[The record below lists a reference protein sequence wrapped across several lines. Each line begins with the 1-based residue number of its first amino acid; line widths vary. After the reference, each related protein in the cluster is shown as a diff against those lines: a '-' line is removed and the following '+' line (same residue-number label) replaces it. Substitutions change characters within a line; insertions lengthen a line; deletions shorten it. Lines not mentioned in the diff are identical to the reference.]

1 MIHVILTH
9 DSLIRDEVVNVWQME
24 KIQEENRF
32 CHVYRKWPWILVY
45 SELSG
50 NISLVS
56 WIRENFI
63 PNHIFIPY
71 LGTSISYQHQIGD
84 VIFPNVFFGYDASVE
99 QIEIT
104 KENRDIL
111 AKNPIFL
118 TRYNEQADYLVDSTG
133 LSIGWIVV
141 FWTPALTEETVTTN
155 IEMVYEADV
164 LIHEDVLLYAKEA
177 AASESEIIIAVGVR
191 NGKIPNGSV
200 IWDGAQEVA
209 KNMIRTLRMF
219 AEDSI

>member
-1 MIHVILTH
+1 M
-9 DSLIRDEVVNVWQME
+9 
-24 KIQEENRF
+24 
-32 CHVYRKWPWILVY
+32 Y

-133 LSIGWIVV
+133 LSIG
-141 FWTPALTEETVTTN
+141 
-155 IEMVYEADV
+155 
-164 LIHEDVLLYAKEA
+164 
-177 AASESEIIIAVGVR
+177 
-191 NGKIPNGSV
+191 
-200 IWDGAQEVA
+200 
-209 KNMIRTLRMF
+209 
-219 AEDSI
+219 